1 MVPLEHAYADVNGV
15 RLHYATAGH
24 GKLILFVHGFPEFW
38 YAWKEQLAEFG
49 QDHQAVAVDMRGY
62 NLSSKPEELAAYL
75 LPTLVED
82 LRSLAD
88 HLGHQRFVLV
98 GHDWGGVVAWA
109 FAMTHPDRLDKL
121 VIINAPHPL
130 IFQRELQQNR
140 AQQEASRYILRF
152 QSPDVEQVLLANDC
166 AVLVEMVL
174 GNDLRNGHIT
184 EADRKAYLEAWTR
197 PGALTGGLN
206 YYRANRTGASAS
218 SPAFPPRPIDVP
230 TLVIWGLRDTALLP
244 GNLDGLDQ
252 YVRKLH
258 VERVAEAD
266 HWIVHQQPARVNAS
280 IRAFLR

>member
-1 MVPLEHAYADVNGV
+1 MALEHRWADVNGV
-15 RLHYATAGH
+15 RLHYATTGH

-38 YAWKEQLAEFG
+38 YAWKGQLAEFG

-75 LPTLVED
+75 LPALVED

-88 HLGHQRFVLV
+88 HLGHQHFVLV

-109 FAMTHPDRLDKL
+109 FAMTHPDRLEKL

-130 IFQRELQQNR
+130 VFQRELQHNP

-152 QSPDVEQVLLANDC
+152 QSPEVEPVLLANDC

-174 GNDLRNGHIT
+174 GKDLRNGYLT
-184 EADRKAYLEAWTR
+184 EADRQAYLEAWTR

-206 YYRANRTGASAS
+206 YYRANRTGASAPP
-218 SPAFPPRPIDVP
+218 PAFRPGPIDVP
-230 TLVIWGLRDTALLP
+230 TLVIWGMRDTALLP
-244 GNLDGLDQ
+244 GNLDSLDQ
-252 YVRKLH
+252 YVRNLT
-258 VERVAEAD
+258 VEPVTDAD
-266 HWIVHQQPARVNAS
+266 HWIIHQQPTRVSAS
-280 IRAFLR
+280 IRAFIQ

>member
-1 MVPLEHAYADVNGV
+1 MVPLEHAFADVNGV
-15 RLHYATAGH
+15 RLHYATAGQ
-24 GKLILFVHGFPEFW
+24 GTLILFVHGFPEFW
-38 YAWKEQLAEFG
+38 YAWREQLAEFG
-49 QDHQAVAVDMRGY
+49 RDHQAVAVDMRGY

-88 HLGHQRFVLV
+88 HLGHKRFVLV

-109 FAMTHPDRLDKL
+109 FAMSHPERLEQL
-121 VIINAPHPL
+121 IIINAPHPL
-130 IFQRELQQNR
+130 IFQRELQLNP

-184 EADRKAYLEAWTR
+184 EADREAYLEAWTR

-206 YYRANRTGASAS
+206 YYRANRTGASAPP
-218 SPAFPPRPIDVP
+218 PAFPPRPIDVP
-230 TLVIWGLRDTALLP
+230 TLVIWGMRDTALLP

-252 YVRKLH
+252 YVRKLT
-258 VERVAEAD
+258 VERVAEVD

>member
-1 MVPLEHAYADVNGV
+1 MALEHRWADVNGV
-15 RLHYATAGH
+15 RLHYVTAGR
-24 GKLILFVHGFPEFW
+24 GELVLFVHGFPEFW
-38 YAWKEQLAEFG
+38 YAWREQLAEFG
-49 QDHQAVAVDMRGY
+49 RDHQAVAVDLRGY

-75 LPTLVED
+75 LPALVED

-121 VIINAPHPL
+121 IIINAPHPL
-130 IFQRELQQNR
+130 VFQRELQHNP

-152 QSPDVEQVLLANDC
+152 QSPEVEQVLLANDC

-174 GNDLRNGHIT
+174 GNDLRNGHLT
-184 EADRKAYLEAWTR
+184 EADRQAYLVAWTR

-206 YYRANRTGASAS
+206 YYRANRTGASAPP
-218 SPAFPPRPIDVP
+218 PAFRPGPIDVP
-230 TLVIWGLRDTALLP
+230 TLVIWGMRDTALLP

-252 YVRKLH
+252 VVRNLT
-258 VERVAEAD
+258 VERVTDAD
-266 HWIVHQQPARVNAS
+266 HWIVHQQPTRVNAS

>member
-1 MVPLEHAYADVNGV
+1 MTPEHRWADVNGV

-38 YAWKEQLAEFG
+38 YAWREQLAEFG
-49 QDHQAVAVDMRGY
+49 RDHQAVAVDMRGY
-62 NLSSKPEELAAYL
+62 NLSSKPEELTAYL
-75 LPTLVED
+75 LPALVED

-88 HLGHQRFVLV
+88 HLGHQHFVLV

-109 FAMTHPDRLDKL
+109 FAMTHPERLEKL

-130 IFQRELQQNR
+130 VFQRELQQNP

-152 QSPDVEQVLLANDC
+152 QSPEVEQVLLANDC

-174 GNDLRNGHIT
+174 GKDLRNGHLT
-184 EADRKAYLEAWTR
+184 EADRQAYLEAWTR

-206 YYRANRTGASAS
+206 YYRANRTGASAPP
-218 SPAFPPRPIDVP
+218 PAFRPGPIDVP
-230 TLVIWGLRDTALLP
+230 TLVIWGMGDTALLP

-252 YVRKLH
+252 YVGKLT
-258 VERVAEAD
+258 VERVTEAD
-266 HWIVHQQPARVNAS
+266 HWIVHQQPTRVNAS
-280 IRAFLR
+280 IRAFLA